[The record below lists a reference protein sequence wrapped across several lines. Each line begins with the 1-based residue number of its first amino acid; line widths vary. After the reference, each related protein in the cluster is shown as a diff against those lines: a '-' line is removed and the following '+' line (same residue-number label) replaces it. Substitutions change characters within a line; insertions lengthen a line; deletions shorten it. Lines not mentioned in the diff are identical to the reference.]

1 MTTGLATRSPRK
13 PVKKN
18 QHLQQKT
25 GGTVAQQL
33 PEYLLP
39 DQVEALMK
47 QAPNAQA
54 EVLMLTQWRA
64 GLRISEA
71 LGLEVGDLDFSDDGA
86 NATLRIRRGKGNKP
100 RFVPLH
106 PELAVALK
114 TYIRMGNIRRGKV
127 FSTTRS
133 TAWRWIQSSL
143 ERAKEFNQ
151 IPQGKEAGTHVLRH
165 SAARHWLS
173 CGVPINAVSL
183 WLGHSHIETTLIYLK
198 LLPDP
203 QSFMDR
209 VV

>member
-1 MTTGLATRSPRK
+1 MTTGLATRSVGR

-18 QHLQQKT
+18 QHVRQKT

-71 LGLEVGDLDFSDDGA
+71 LGLEVGDLDFAEDGD

-106 PELAVALK
+106 LELAAALR

-133 TAWRWIQSSL
+133 TAWRWMQSSL
-143 ERAKEFNQ
+143 AKAKGLNQ
-151 IPQGKEAGTHVLRH
+151 VPQDKEAGTHILRH

-183 WLGHSHIETTLIYLK
+183 WLGHSHIETTLIYLR

>member
-1 MTTGLATRSPRK
+1 MTTALATRPKGK

-18 QHLQQKT
+18 RHVRQKT

-33 PEYLLP
+33 PQYLLP
-39 DQVEALMK
+39 EQVEALMK

-71 LGLEVGDLDFSDDGA
+71 LGLDVGDLDFAEDGN
-86 NATLRIRRGKGNKP
+86 NAALRVRRGKGNKP

-106 PELAVALK
+106 PELAAAIK

-133 TAWRWIQSSL
+133 TAWRWMQSSL
-143 ERAKEFNQ
+143 EKAKELNQ
-151 IPQGKEAGTHVLRH
+151 VPQDKEAGTHVLRH
-165 SAARHWLS
+165 SAERHWLS

-183 WLGHSHIETTLIYLK
+183 WLGHSHIETTLIYLR

>member
-1 MTTGLATRSPRK
+1 VTTALATRSAGK

-18 QHLQQKT
+18 RHLRQKT
-25 GGTVAQQL
+25 GGTVASQL

-39 DQVEALMK
+39 AQVEALMK
-47 QAPNAQA
+47 QAKNAQA

-71 LGLEVGDLDFSDDGA
+71 LVLEVGDLDFADDGA
-86 NATLRIRRGKGNKP
+86 NATLRVRRGKGNKP

-106 PELAVALK
+106 AELAAVLR

-133 TAWRWIQSSL
+133 TAWRWMQSSL
-143 ERAKEFNQ
+143 EKAKELNQ
-151 IPQGKEAGTHVLRH
+151 IPQDKAVGTHVLRH

-173 CGVPINAVSL
+173 CGVPINAISL
-183 WLGHSHIETTLIYLK
+183 WLGHSHIETTLIYLR

>member
-1 MTTGLATRSPRK
+1 MTTGLATR
-13 PVKKN
+13 PVGKLVRKN
-18 QHLQQKT
+18 QHVRQKT

-39 DQVEALMK
+39 AQVEALMK

-71 LGLEVGDLDFSDDGA
+71 LGLEVGDLDFSDDGD
-86 NATLRIRRGKGNKP
+86 NATLRVRRGKGNKP

-106 PELAVALK
+106 PELAATLQ

-133 TAWRWIQSSL
+133 TAWRWMQSSL
-143 ERAKEFNQ
+143 GKVKELNQ
-151 IPQGKEAGTHVLRH
+151 MPQDKEAGTHVLRH

-183 WLGHSHIETTLIYLK
+183 WLGHSHIETTLIYLR

>member
-1 MTTGLATRSPRK
+1 MTMGLATRPVGK
-13 PVKKN
+13 LVKKN
-18 QHLQQKT
+18 QHVRQKT

-71 LGLEVGDLDFSDDGA
+71 LGLEVGDLALADDGG
-86 NATLRIRRGKGNKP
+86 NATLRIRCGKGNKP

-106 PELAVALK
+106 PELAAALR
-114 TYIRMGNIRRGKV
+114 TYIRMGNIRRGQV

-133 TAWRWIQSSL
+133 TAWRWMQSSL
-143 ERAKEFNQ
+143 GKAQELNR
-151 IPQGKEAGTHVLRH
+151 IPQDKEAGTHVLRH

-183 WLGHSHIETTLIYLK
+183 WLGHSHIETTLIYLR

>member
-1 MTTGLATRSPRK
+1 MTTALATRPKGK

-18 QHLQQKT
+18 RHVRQKT

-71 LGLEVGDLDFSDDGA
+71 LGLEVGDLDFADGD

-106 PELAVALK
+106 PELAVALR
-114 TYIRMGNIRRGKV
+114 TYVRMGNIRRGKV

-133 TAWRWIQSSL
+133 TAWRWMQSSL
-143 ERAKEFNQ
+143 EKAKELNQ
-151 IPQGKEAGTHVLRH
+151 VPQDKVAGTHVLRH

-183 WLGHSHIETTLIYLK
+183 VL
-198 LLPDP
+198 
-203 QSFMDR
+203 
-209 VV
+209 